1 MHSKEI
7 LIVEDD
13 PGIAVMLMH
22 LLENEGFLPT
32 RVATISD
39 ARESLRKVPFSAII
53 LDVGLPDGNG
63 FDFCREIRKTSRV
76 PILFLTA
83 RSSDEEQTVGLQM
96 ADDYVVKPFS
106 NTAVLERVK
115 KITKR
120 KEDPE
125 SNAKDS
131 KFHLD
136 EDRQI
141 ITYQGEVI
149 ETTPAEYKILEL
161 FITSSSQGKVYSRES
176 IYNYCWPDDP
186 DINKSDDFLRTV
198 DTHIKTIRKKIGKID
213 PQLKPEDI
221 IKTKIK
227 AGYFLDE

>member
-1 MHSKEI
+1 MYSKEI
-7 LIVEDD
+7 LLVEDE
-13 PGIAVMLMH
+13 PKIAELLMH
-22 LLENEGFLPT
+22 LLKNEGFLPT
-32 RVATISD
+32 MVETISA
-39 ARESLRKVPFSAII
+39 ARVSIRKVDFAAII

-63 FDFCREIRKTSRV
+63 FDFCREIRKTSKT
-76 PILFLTA
+76 PILFLT
-83 RSSDEEQTVGLQM
+83 SQNSVDKQTIGLQM

-106 NTAVLERVK
+106 NTAVLERIK

-136 EDRQI
+136 EGRQI

-161 FITSSSQGKVYSRES
+161 FITNPGKVYSRES
-176 IYNYCWPDDP
+176 IYNFCWPDDP

-198 DTHIKTIRKKIGKID
+198 DTHIKTIRKKMGKID
-213 PQLKPEDI
+213 SQLKPEDI